1 MHRNEED
8 MTRVMLEKKLMTKII
23 RGRLRKRFLDLMEE
37 NSRQQEEINREN
49 PSDLVQ
55 DGKKLESS

>member
-37 NSRQQEEINREN
+37 NSRQ
-49 PSDLVQ
+49 
-55 DGKKLESS
+55 